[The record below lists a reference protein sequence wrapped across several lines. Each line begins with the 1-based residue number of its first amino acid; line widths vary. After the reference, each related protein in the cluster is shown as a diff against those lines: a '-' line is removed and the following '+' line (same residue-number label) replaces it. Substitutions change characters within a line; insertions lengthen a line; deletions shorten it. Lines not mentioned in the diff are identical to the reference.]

1 MSDLETLT
9 FRRPD
14 GDKAVWEV
22 EMDPGPPEETRNFR
36 TRRGLYQNFP
46 IAIRYAIGGE
56 NAELPLENAIA
67 TGLRM
72 LRRFDADRHFPWER
86 GATYYPWQ
94 LSRLF
99 GYEVDRDEP
108 FAITAEYGAPIEQL
122 TSPLVSPDDL
132 GKFAGGL
139 ILLEQ
144 LGISHRQLRGN
155 TLHWDPTSRTL
166 QINRFEYAR
175 RLGEPRSRLAQVPTP
190 ADRTPREWA
199 SPEQILGRG
208 FIDAGDD
215 LYAAGCALLSVVT
228 PGGLHIGLGGRPDV
242 AASGMP
248 WLGQILHGVFDAP
261 DARPTAT
268 ELLRRLGQIMGADE
282 VPRHEPDTLAE
293 GRRAYDQ
300 LMAAK
305 GQPAPARPARP
316 SSPPPN
322 EPPGGH
328 PPFASGPDDP
338 TGPRAAPG
346 QDGYPTPHT
355 MTGPGASTDP
365 ETLTRP
371 PSPHGGSTS
380 STRPEKRRR
389 RGRR

>member
-1 MSDLETLT
+1 
-9 FRRPD
+9 
-14 GDKAVWEV
+14 
-22 EMDPGPPEETRNFR
+22 MDPGPPDETRNFR

-72 LRRFDADRHFPWER
+72 LRRFGADRHFPWEP
-86 GATYYPWQ
+86 GAADYPWQ

-99 GYEVDRDEP
+99 GYEVDQEEP
-108 FAITAEYGAPIEQL
+108 FAITAEYGVPIDEL
-122 TSPLVSPDDL
+122 TSPLSSPDDL
-132 GKFAGGL
+132 QEFARGLARGL

-155 TLHWDPTSRTL
+155 TLHWDATSRTL

-175 RLGEPRSRLAQVPTP
+175 RLGEPRSRLAQITVP
-190 ADRTPREWA
+190 AERTPREWA

-208 FIDAGDD
+208 FVDAGDD

-228 PGGLHIGLGGRPDV
+228 PNGLHVGLGGRPDI

-248 WLGQILHGVFDAP
+248 WLGQILQGVFDAP

-268 ELLRRLGQIMGADE
+268 EVLRRLGQVMRPDE
-282 VPRHEPDTLAE
+282 LPRYEPDALAE

-305 GQPAPARPARP
+305 GQPAPSRPTIPPPP

-322 EPPGGH
+322 GPTGGHRTFGPGPGG
-328 PPFASGPDDP
+328 P
-338 TGPRAAPG
+338 TGPRTAPG
-346 QDGYPTPHT
+346 QGGY
-355 MTGPGASTDP
+355 TGPHEMTDP
-365 ETLTRP
+365 ETQTQTQP
-371 PSPHGGSTS
+371 PPHGRHSADNE
-380 STRPEKRRR
+380 RRQKRRR
-389 RGRR
+389 RDRR